1 MRLPILKQEE
11 LSARQQEL
19 AARIAG
25 KRGQVRGP
33 FLVWLHSPEL
43 CDRVEAL
50 GAFVRYDCSLSE
62 KLREFS
68 ILITARHW
76 DAQHSWNAHFDKAVA
91 AGMPADALLAIAEGR
106 TPRFAAVDEEI
117 FYEFCM
123 EMLDSHFVSDATFAA
138 AQKQFGNQGVVD
150 IIGCLG
156 NFSMLAMCLNAFQV
170 DLDPTRP
177 PPYPDVRG
185 FGRIAARPNGAAAA
199 DSRPNGDGQR
209 P

>member
-1 MRLPILKQEE
+1 MRLPILKPEE

-50 GAFVRYDCSLSE
+50 GAFVRFDCSLSE

-68 ILITARHW
+68 ILITARYW

-91 AGMPADALLAIAEGR
+91 AGMPADALLAIAAGR
-106 TPRFAAVDEEI
+106 TPQFAAADEQV
-117 FYEFCM
+117 FYDFCM
-123 EMLDSHFVSDATFAA
+123 EVLDKHFVSDATFAA
-138 AQKQFGNQGVVD
+138 AQEQFGNHGVVD

-156 NFSMLAMCLNAFQV
+156 NFSMLAMCLNTFQV
-170 DLDPTRP
+170 DLDPNRA
-177 PPYPDVRG
+177 PPYPDIRG
-185 FGRIAARPNGAAAA
+185 YGRIAPRPGPARS
-199 DSRPNGDGQR
+199 D
-209 P
+209 